1 MFPALDPQFI
11 YIASDFVIFL
21 LILITMPEYHCN
33 YSSNSFWPVLVLW
46 GRKYVLV
53 RRSYIIVGSKL
64 CYCGLKAILLWAQS
78 YVIAGSKLYYCGLE
92 AMLLRA
98 RSYVSNV
105 VNAIEK
111 DRLLRSE

>member
-1 MFPALDPQFI
+1 MFPALAPQFI

-53 RRSYIIVGSKL
+53 RRSY
-64 CYCGLKAILLWAQS
+64 
-78 YVIAGSKLYYCGLE
+78 VIAGTKLYYCELK
-92 AMLLRA
+92 AMFLRA
-98 RSYVSNV
+98 RSYIIVGKKLCFQCC
-105 VNAIEK
+105 NAIQK
-111 DRLLRSE
+111 DRLLGSE